1 MVNLPV
7 FFTSACATVASLSR
21 SFAHCDFLIS
31 VSAAS
36 ASASAPL
43 VMALTAGAVF
53 IAGAIL
59 NRGWRLIPM

>member
-43 VMALTAGAVF
+43 VMALTAAVF

-59 NRGWRLIPM
+59 KRGWRLID